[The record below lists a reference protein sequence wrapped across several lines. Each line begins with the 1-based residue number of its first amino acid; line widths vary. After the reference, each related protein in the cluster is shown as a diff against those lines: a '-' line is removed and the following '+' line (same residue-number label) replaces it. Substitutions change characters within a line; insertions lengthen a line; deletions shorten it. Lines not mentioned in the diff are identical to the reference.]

1 VAQDPKPFRDL
12 NANMEKAAE
21 QTMKQAEGAMENYF
35 NWMQKAM
42 SGSPWGATDFGRKL
56 QSYTEQNI
64 AATQEYVQKLSQV
77 KTVQDAAK
85 VQIEFMQTQMNSFVI
100 QLKDLGES
108 YSKAVA
114 GAVQSPFG
122 KST

>member
-1 VAQDPKPFRDL
+1 
-12 NANMEKAAE
+12 MEKAAE

-35 NWMQKAM
+35 NWMQKTM

-56 QSYTEQNI
+56 QNYTEQNI
-64 AATQEYVQKLSQV
+64 AATQAYVQKLSQV

-85 VQIEFMQTQMNSFVI
+85 VQIEFMQTQMNSFVD
-100 QLKDLGES
+100 QLKDLGEA

-122 KST
+122 KSS

>member
-1 VAQDPKPFRDL
+1 MAQDPKPFRDL

-35 NWMQKAM
+35 NWMQKTM
-42 SGSPWGATDFGRKL
+42 SGSPWGGTDFGRKL

-85 VQIEFMQTQMNSFVI
+85 VQIEFMQTQMNSFVD
-100 QLKDLGES
+100 QLKDLGEA

-122 KST
+122 KSS